1 MGDYP
6 LFFFLP
12 SITRPRKG
20 RHILLSSTLPRR
32 KTPMRISCITS
43 SEADETRRDPHC
55 GTGCHRGLLPSA
67 HRRSRLTIVSV
78 REPSWLYLKFV
89 PVLPLAL
96 RYKAWLSPADPLP
109 GVGS

>member
-12 SITRPRKG
+12 SITRPRRG
-20 RHILLSSTLPRR
+20 RHILLSSILPRR
-32 KTPMRISCITS
+32 KTPMRISCTTS

-78 REPSWLYLKFV
+78 REPSWLYLKVV
-89 PVLPLAL
+89 PVLPLAR
-96 RYKAWLSPADPLP
+96 RYNALPAPADHSPR
-109 GVGS
+109 